1 MPTCL
6 LRTTVSTVGGTVADD
21 RTNESVAR
29 TLEFAL
35 SDYCI
40 AQMAKALGKTADYE
54 DLMRRAKNYRY
65 LYNPKTKLFQ
75 ARNADGSWAGEH
87 SGFTEGANWT
97 YQFCVMQDVQGLI
110 DLMGGNES
118 FAAALDNVF
127 DNGHYRHDNEPG
139 HHYVYLYN
147 YCGRFDKAQE
157 RIPEILDT
165 HYRNG
170 TDVCLVSVQF
180 VGLLSGD
187 SGVGRICVGDSAVP
201 VGPCGTAAWQSVDSS
216 CRRSER
222 T

>member
-1 MPTCL
+1 MA
-6 LRTTVSTVGGTVADD
+6 GGA
-21 RTNESVAR
+21 
-29 TLEFAL
+29 
-35 SDYCI
+35 
-40 AQMAKALGKTADYE
+40 
-54 DLMRRAKNYRY
+54 
-65 LYNPKTKLFQ
+65 
-75 ARNADGSWAGEH
+75 
-87 SGFTEGANWT
+87 GFTEGANWT

-170 TDVCLVSVQF
+170 AD
-180 VGLLSGD
+180 GLSGND
-187 SGVGRICVGDSAVP
+187 DCGQMSAWYVFSAMGFYPVCPGSNEYVVGAPLFKKATIHLENGKDVTIEAPLNSEENLYIKEMKLNGKSYTHNYFSHEDLMNGAKIQIEMSNLPNENRGI
-201 VGPCGTAAWQSVDSS
+201 AAEDAPYSFSVD
-216 CRRSER
+216 EK
-222 T
+222 